1 MGAQLL
7 ANESSSAKQMVAIG
21 DPFELPT
28 KPKSCVIQ
36 DDLRVASRIF
46 AAQYQEVRPEYMSL
60 IGSFNVTRGQSV
72 KKGQLLATAVT
83 SNLEKMRDIYQ
94 DYAQLYLGQLRIATN
109 SRKVIEARRERIKNL
124 TEKGVMAAS
133 ELEQVDSAV
142 VSAKQVEERMQ
153 RGLESMQKNV
163 DAYSVQIKQSNF
175 FSSIDGVVTELI
187 VDPKSLSGNL
197 MVMAGTVIAKIEKP
211 GRYRAEAQL
220 FDSQVHGVAAGMNA
234 TVTLPDGTTIV
245 GKVTEVSTLPTEKK
259 VEISGYSS
267 YSYQNESET
276 KATGGLTF
284 YRVIVEFDRAGAIL
298 PPNLLADVSIIK
310 STHQAK
316 SCLPWNAIQI
326 VDGKP
331 SIQILE
337 DGKGWSRIPVRLGK
351 RGRYDV
357 EVETPLAA
365 STVVK
370 SRIW

>member
-1 MGAQLL
+1 
-7 ANESSSAKQMVAIG
+7 
-21 DPFELPT
+21 
-28 KPKSCVIQ
+28 
-36 DDLRVASRIF
+36 
-46 AAQYQEVRPEYMSL
+46 
-60 IGSFNVTRGQSV
+60 
-72 KKGQLLATAVT
+72 
-83 SNLEKMRDIYQ
+83 
-94 DYAQLYLGQLRIATN
+94 
-109 SRKVIEARRERIKNL
+109 
-124 TEKGVMAAS
+124 
-133 ELEQVDSAV
+133 
-142 VSAKQVEERMQ
+142 
-153 RGLESMQKNV
+153 
-163 DAYSVQIKQSNF
+163 
-175 FSSIDGVVTELI
+175 
-187 VDPKSLSGNL
+187 
-197 MVMAGTVIAKIEKP
+197 
-211 GRYRAEAQL
+211 
-220 FDSQVHGVAAGMNA
+220 
-234 TVTLPDGTTIV
+234 LPDGTTIV